1 LVPVQLPIRPGV
13 GWQRREHPEA
23 KIHGDAKADRLERL
37 SSTVLSGRYRLES
50 KLGSGG
56 MSTVYLAVD
65 EVLDRPVAIKLLH
78 REISEEADQLERF
91 RREARAAA
99 RLSHPN
105 LVGVI
110 DAGED
115 DGRPYIVFEYIKGR
129 TLKRRLQEEGRLPVD
144 EAVAYA
150 IEIGR
155 GLTAA
160 HARKLV
166 HRDVKPQNVL
176 IDPDGRAKVTDF
188 GIARSLEAHGLT
200 ATGRVLGTTDYVS
213 PEQAMGEDVDERS
226 DVYSLGVVLYEMLT
240 GDVPFRA
247 ETQVGVA
254 MKHVNE
260 PMPDVQTKRPEVSAA
275 VASVVDRATTKDPRD
290 HYATV
295 AEMVRDLEQTL
306 EVEAAR
312 RGGTSGEATSVL
324 DSVPADRRRLGRRRR
339 ISGPGIALAI
349 VLIALAAAG
358 AILASRLDLGGDDG
372 SSGGGGNS
380 EVRLSD
386 NAASEFDPEGD
397 GQETDTQEQAVDG
410 NPTGT
415 AWSSEHYDTP
425 DFGGLKDGVGLA
437 IDAGSSVPATS
448 IRIRA
453 LTPGYDAEIYEINGP
468 PAESLSDWGQ
478 PVAAIRDGGES
489 ETVKLPGKPD
499 QSFLIWI
506 TKVPSANDDP
516 SRYQMEIAD
525 VQLFKQ
531 A

>member
-1 LVPVQLPIRPGV
+1 M
-13 GWQRREHPEA
+13 
-23 KIHGDAKADRLERL
+23 ERL

-56 MSTVYLAVD
+56 MSTVYLALD
-65 EVLDRPVAIKLLH
+65 QVLDRPVAVKLLH
-78 REISEEADQLERF
+78 REISDQADQLERF

-105 LVGVI
+105 LVSVI

-115 DGRPYIVFEYIKGR
+115 EGRPYIVFEYIEGR
-129 TLKRRLQEEGRLPVD
+129 TLKRRIQDEGGLPID

-188 GIARSLEAHGLT
+188 GIARSLESEGLT

-213 PEQAMGEDVDERS
+213 PEQAMGENVDERS
-226 DVYSLGVVLYEMLT
+226 DVYSLGVVLYEMLV

-260 PMPDVQTKRPEVSAA
+260 PLPDVQTRRPEVSAA
-275 VASVVDRATTKDPRD
+275 VAAVIDKATTKDPRD
-290 HYATV
+290 RYSTV
-295 AEMVRDLEQTL
+295 AEMVRDLETTL

-324 DSVPADRRRLGRRRR
+324 DSVPSSRRRLARRSRV
-339 ISGPGIALAI
+339 SGLGIAMAIVGIALI
-349 VLIALAAAG
+349 VAALVFG
-358 AILASRLDLGGDDG
+358 GQELGGDDPG
-372 SSGGGGNS
+372 TGGGT
-380 EVRLSD
+380 EIRLPSG
-386 NAASEFDPEGD
+386 ATSEFDPEPGD
-397 GQETDTQEQAVDG
+397 GEETGTDQLAIDG

-415 AWSSEHYDTP
+415 SWETEHYATV
-425 DFGGLKDGVGLA
+425 DFGGFKDGVGLA
-437 IDAGSSVPATS
+437 IDAGKTVDARTIE
-448 IRIRA
+448 IRS
-453 LTPGYDAEIYEINGP
+453 PVSGWDAEIYEADGSP
-468 PAESLSDWGQ
+468 PEDLEGWGA
-478 PVAAIRDGGES
+478 PVGRVSDGGGREAIA
-489 ETVKLPGKPD
+489 LPERSA

-506 TKVPSANDDP
+506 TRPPEDETGEF
-516 SRYQMEIAD
+516 QMEISD
-525 VQLFKQ
+525 VRLLS
-531 A
+531 